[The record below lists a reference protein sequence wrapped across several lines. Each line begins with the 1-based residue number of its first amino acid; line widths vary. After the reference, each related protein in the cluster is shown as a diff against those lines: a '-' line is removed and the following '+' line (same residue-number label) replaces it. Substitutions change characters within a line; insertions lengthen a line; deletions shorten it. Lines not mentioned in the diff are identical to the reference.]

1 MSLSGPFVITA
12 VDGEP
17 VSAPHPLEIEFAD
30 GTVHGRVLNR
40 FSGGATLEGDT
51 IVLGAIAATRMAG
64 PPELMAVEDSVFRV
78 LSGTLEVDSAEDG
91 TITLS
96 GDSGS
101 LAIVPAGDGIEDAGA
116 AL

>member
-1 MSLSGPFVITA
+1 MSLSGPFVIVA
-12 VDGEP
+12 VDSEP
-17 VSAPHPLEIEFAD
+17 VHGPHPFEIEFAD

>member
-1 MSLSGPFVITA
+1 MSLSGSFVIIA
-12 VDGEP
+12 VDAEP
-17 VSAPHPLEIEFAD
+17 VHGPQPFEIEFAD
-30 GTVHGRVLNR
+30 GHVHGRVLNR
-40 FSGGATLEGDT
+40 FSGGAETVGDT
-51 IVLGAIAATRMAG
+51 VTFAALASTRMAG

-91 TITLS
+91 SVTLS

-101 LAIVPAGDGIEDAGA
+101 ITLAPRSDDVEDAGA

>member
-1 MSLSGPFVITA
+1 MSLSGSFVIIA
-12 VDGEP
+12 VDSEP
-17 VSAPHPLEIEFAD
+17 VHGPHPYEIEFAD

-40 FSGGATLEGDT
+40 FSGGAQTEGDT
-51 IVLGAIAATRMAG
+51 VTFGAIAATRMAG
-64 PPELMAVEDSVFRV
+64 PPELMAAEDSVFRV

-91 TITLS
+91 TVTLS

-101 LAIVPAGDGIEDAGA
+101 LTLAPAGDGIEDAGA